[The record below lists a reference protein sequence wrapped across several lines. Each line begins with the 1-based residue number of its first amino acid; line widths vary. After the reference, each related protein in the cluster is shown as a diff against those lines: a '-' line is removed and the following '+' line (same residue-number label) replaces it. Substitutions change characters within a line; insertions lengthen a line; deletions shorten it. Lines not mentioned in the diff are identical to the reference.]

1 MKHILIVEDNPLNL
15 IYVEII
21 LKKNGYTFDSVDNGE
36 DAYEYFKNNTYDT
49 ILMDIKLPIM
59 DGITCTKLIRQYE
72 KDIMMIKPVEI
83 IAVTAVATE
92 LLLSDIFDKVI
103 IKPFLFGDL
112 LEALK

>member
-83 IAVTAVATE
+83 IAVTTVATE
-92 LLLSDIFDKVI
+92 LLSDIFDKVI